1 MLKVVDFMHGTLG
14 RLAHIVLALVLIGFG
29 FAILGGT
36 AGLVVV
42 AVGLAFVGFGLSGHC
57 VLDLFVRSQPRRAS

>member
-14 RLAHIVLALVLIGFG
+14 RLSHIVLAVVLIGFG
-29 FAILGGT
+29 FAILGGA
-36 AGLVVV
+36 AGLVIA
-42 AVGLAFVGFGLSGHC
+42 AVGLAFVGFALSGRC